1 MPTCV
6 PSSTNL
12 FPPPKKFEAPLKRL
26 ERPRKNWAWAT
37 PTRRTAIARESGTS
51 GLMTLAVAGV
61 AARGTCGSGV
71 TFRATGPTK
80 SSVGEP
86 LLPRARGGTGDGDT
100 SSAVRLS
107 VCPHATDAAT
117 HSLSLSVAPSR
128 SIYVHSIHPESMQ
141 CPMVNTGQT
150 SEAQPPLL
158 LYPLRVNTTS
168 VASSPLLPR
177 SLASVAS
184 ASHLASSH
192 LNTAHAGRS
201 YLCVCTLR
209 TGRTEMDL

>member
-1 MPTCV
+1 MRQGALVGPT
-6 PSSTNL
+6 
-12 FPPPKKFEAPLKRL
+12 
-26 ERPRKNWAWAT
+26 
-37 PTRRTAIARESGTS
+37 
-51 GLMTLAVAGV
+51 
-61 AARGTCGSGV
+61 
-71 TFRATGPTK
+71 RATGPTK

-158 LYPLRVNTTS
+158 LYPLRVNTTKQASRRRHCCRGHWRQWRRRRTWHPLISTPRTRAEATCVFVLS
-168 VASSPLLPR
+168 VLGGLKWICRLIPSMLQK
-177 SLASVAS
+177 
-184 ASHLASSH
+184 
-192 LNTAHAGRS
+192 
-201 YLCVCTLR
+201 
-209 TGRTEMDL
+209 